1 MLSSQLSISKIV
13 TLLRY
18 YIAFRIQIKN
28 KLTLNIK
35 GTTTAMFLSLEMFVI
50 ARVYVL
56 RVLEEI
62 QTPIIFLS
70 GFDMVILE
78 IAYNFG
84 FP

>member
-1 MLSSQLSISKIV
+1 
-13 TLLRY
+13 
-18 YIAFRIQIKN
+18 
-28 KLTLNIK
+28 
-35 GTTTAMFLSLEMFVI
+35 MFLSLEMFVI
-50 ARVYVL
+50 ARVRVL

-78 IAYNFG
+78 ITYNFG

>member
-1 MLSSQLSISKIV
+1 
-13 TLLRY
+13 
-18 YIAFRIQIKN
+18 
-28 KLTLNIK
+28 
-35 GTTTAMFLSLEMFVI
+35 MFLSLEMFVI